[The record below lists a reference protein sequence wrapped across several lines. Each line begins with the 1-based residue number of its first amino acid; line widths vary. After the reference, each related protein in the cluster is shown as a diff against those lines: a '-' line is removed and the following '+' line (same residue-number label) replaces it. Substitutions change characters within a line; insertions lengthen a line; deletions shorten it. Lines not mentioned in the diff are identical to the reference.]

1 MSDIFRAHSRCF
13 ASFLLLLFAVQ
24 WSALITDDLESSL
37 VVTVS
42 GEHHVS
48 DASGEHSVGC
58 DTDTECDHCCQ
69 CHNHGS
75 HITLPGFPYDTVSPA
90 LFSEC
95 PHNRVTGY
103 YSLYRPGIHRPP
115 IA

>member
-42 GEHHVS
+42 DEHHVS

-69 CHNHGS
+69 CHGFMAS
-75 HITLPGFPYDTVSPA
+75 ADCAPARLPAPPA
-90 LFSEC
+90 
-95 PHNRVTGY
+95 RV
-103 YSLYRPGIHRPP
+103 LALRPPLPDAPADNPFRPP